1 MRSNR
6 QCWRKRWRHAV
17 QEMRFVFL
25 KLSGSVSRKKYFLEI
40 LESSDS
46 IYIDFVVSLVDICLL
61 RLFTIWGSGPI
72 GPIFRSRFLV
82 AHRPTWL
89 IKPPLRL
96 SKGQGSG

>member
-1 MRSNR
+1 MEARRTRDEIRVS
-6 QCWRKRWRHAV
+6 QAEWKRIK
-17 QEMRFVFL
+17 EEVFL
-25 KLSGSVSRKKYFLEI
+25 KI

-72 GPIFRSRFLV
+72 GPIFQSRFLV

-89 IKPPLRL
+89 IRRPIRL
-96 SKGQGSG
+96 VQSHYIKRISTGVRG